1 MRSVKGWRRIGASA
15 LFLLGGALVGCAS
28 EGEGSPLAAA
38 PGSEPVG
45 GGARRGQATAPGA
58 AAAEDGGGASPAPS
72 PSPSPPPATMPQAA
86 VDAGAAPGA
95 VPPTG
100 ATPTPT
106 PGPTSAGGSDGGAA
120 PAVMSGAVTP
130 PPPTQVSFAS
140 DAGTS
145 TPAPTPTPASRV
157 VRAKEAVFGRVVVGV
172 VYAKDVHVGV
182 LTAGRV
188 VESPDEA
195 RWEAESR
202 EGRLEGETLEA
213 DVLYVKELKADAL
226 EAREIFA
233 KSVKIGGK

>member
-1 MRSVKGWRRIGASA
+1 
-15 LFLLGGALVGCAS
+15 
-28 EGEGSPLAAA
+28 
-38 PGSEPVG
+38 
-45 GGARRGQATAPGA
+45 
-58 AAAEDGGGASPAPS
+58 
-72 PSPSPPPATMPQAA
+72 
-86 VDAGAAPGA
+86 
-95 VPPTG
+95 
-100 ATPTPT
+100 
-106 PGPTSAGGSDGGAA
+106 
-120 PAVMSGAVTP
+120 MSGAVTP